1 MTDAAE
7 FSADIVPGTLVD
19 ALPAGP
25 ARDEDRLYLIA
36 FAVALGLHLLPFAYQ
51 AGVYQSFTAGKSSGE
66 REVPDAAQKSPPP
79 KEKAA
84 RKEEP
89 QEPEPNPVT
98 PSQLTLAEAE
108 QLIRSAQ
115 MDLQDIAESTS
126 RASLAAQGDAS
137 PSLRAVLRKLKQTM
151 PKPRNLT
158 GILVVRILLEPSGA
172 IQSVDIIQSSGKKEL
187 DQLVLD
193 RVRSTQ
199 LLEPGQQ
206 LLTNKER
213 LLKITYEYF

>member
-1 MTDAAE
+1 M
-7 FSADIVPGTLVD
+7 
-19 ALPAGP
+19 
-25 ARDEDRLYLIA
+25 
-36 FAVALGLHLLPFAYQ
+36 
-51 AGVYQSFTAGKSSGE
+51 
-66 REVPDAAQKSPPP
+66 
-79 KEKAA
+79 
-84 RKEEP
+84 
-89 QEPEPNPVT
+89 
-98 PSQLTLAEAE
+98 
-108 QLIRSAQ
+108 
-115 MDLQDIAESTS
+115 
-126 RASLAAQGDAS
+126 
-137 PSLRAVLRKLKQTM
+137 RKLKQTM

-158 GILVVRILLEPSGA
+158 GILVVRILLEPCGA